1 MNGKTGVDVTA
12 GRTLS
17 HSIERAQLAER
28 LGFDSIWTVQL
39 PDARDATQV
48 LAAYAHSTQRIGLG
62 TFVLPIYTRHPTAA
76 AQAAL
81 TLDEISGG
89 RFRLGLGVSHRV
101 TVESMW
107 GLKLEHPAA
116 AMREYLGIVRSI
128 VTTGAASFDGRHFS
142 AHMRYSAPRRED
154 LPILISALSPL
165 MLELAG
171 EIADGVALWMC
182 APKYIRDEVV
192 PRVRAGRER
201 AGKPLAGFEIAAAV
215 PISLTADPAA
225 GRDAFRVTATR
236 YASLPFYRAA
246 LDRTF
251 GDLMADK
258 PPDEV
263 LEALAGIGDEAAVR
277 GAIDRYREA
286 GTTLPILGLV
296 ASHAGA
302 AGFEQTIKAA
312 AA

>member
-1 MNGKTGVDVTA
+1 
-12 GRTLS
+12 
-17 HSIERAQLAER
+17 
-28 LGFDSIWTVQL
+28 
-39 PDARDATQV
+39 
-48 LAAYAHSTQRIGLG
+48 
-62 TFVLPIYTRHPTAA
+62 
-76 AQAAL
+76 
-81 TLDEISGG
+81 
-89 RFRLGLGVSHRV
+89 
-101 TVESMW
+101 
-107 GLKLEHPAA
+107 
-116 AMREYLGIVRSI
+116 
-128 VTTGAASFDGRHFS
+128 
-142 AHMRYSAPRRED
+142 
-154 LPILISALSPL
+154 

-286 GTTLPILGLV
+286 GTTLPILGPV
-296 ASHAGA
+296 AGHAGA
-302 AGFEQTIKAA
+302 AGFEQTIEAA